1 MQASEAV
8 AYRLSPPGLTCAAH
22 PNLPGPAAVR
32 KIIRSH
38 AVALAVV
45 PS

>member
-8 AYRLSPPGLTCAAH
+8 AYRLSAPGLACAAP

-32 KIIRSH
+32 KTIH
-38 AVALAVV
+38 AAALAVV

>member
-8 AYRLSPPGLTCAAH
+8 AYRLSAPGLTCAAP
-22 PNLPGPAAVR
+22 PNLPSPAAVR
-32 KIIRSH
+32 ETIRIH
-38 AVALAVV
+38 AAALAVV